1 MDYRQT
7 KNEPP
12 IIWIDKEP
20 DIIIDI
26 SNDFSSFIEGLY
38 TATLEEVQIENMP
51 FSIEKIEE
59 LLEQEDSM
67 QWIKAFNMLS
77 ENIKGNKNYIQQK
90 IIRLLNGESQ
100 ELKRLAVH
108 YTMIFNE
115 KFSFSVSNMQTIYSL
130 MEQDPALKGK
140 IGILRNYIKQLNKTE
155 IMNWNDIKGSNRW
168 N

>member
-90 IIRLLNGESQ
+90 IIQLLNSEST
-100 ELKRLAVH
+100 ELKQLAVH